1 MQLFIPSC
9 NLCNTFVSV
18 YDPRIAARKPK
29 QKYMIERNLVLFAQD
44 KVYYQVHYRRLHP
57 HRLLCRF
64 LNQEFGGID
73 SENHQACRGG

>member
-1 MQLFIPSC
+1 
-9 NLCNTFVSV
+9 
-18 YDPRIAARKPK
+18 
-29 QKYMIERNLVLFAQD
+29 MIERNLVLFAQD